1 MNGRSRTR
9 CSVALDRS
17 SGAQTLNLAFNA
29 RSYCP
34 GSGLCLNVVRKAT
47 PSNIKGMFKMTRV
60 IPIITS

>member
-1 MNGRSRTR
+1 
-9 CSVALDRS
+9 VALDRS
-17 SGAQTLNLAFNA
+17 SGAQTLNLAFNV

-60 IPIITS
+60 IPIITN